1 MISLRRIDTKFGV
14 SLYGALVGHL
24 VNTTRGWVYLSS
36 EYKPLIY
43 GRSSDLLKDELVE
56 VNDILALLNTPQLR
70 GCNEEN

>member
-24 VNTTRGWVYLSS
+24 VSTVDGWVYRSS

-43 GRSSDLLKDELVE
+43 GRSSDLLEDELVE
-56 VNDILALLNTPQLR
+56 VDDILAILNTPQLR
-70 GCNEEN
+70 GYNEKD